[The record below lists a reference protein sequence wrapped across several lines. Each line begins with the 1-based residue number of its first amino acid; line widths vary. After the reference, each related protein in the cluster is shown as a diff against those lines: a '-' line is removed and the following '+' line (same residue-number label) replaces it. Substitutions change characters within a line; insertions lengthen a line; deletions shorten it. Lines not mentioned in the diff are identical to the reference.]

1 MNLASNGG
9 QTVAANSNEPGVA
22 AVLLKVN
29 YVTSGGLIRFLVGS
43 DETNR
48 FLYLLSGSTSISSK
62 VVYKGSIL
70 HRVFIDDRPAIVD
83 EKKRSATREWT

>member
-9 QTVAANSNEPGVA
+9 QTVAANSNEPGAA

-29 YVTSGGLIRFLVGS
+29 YVTSGGLNRFPVGS

-48 FLYLLSGSTSISSK
+48 FLYLLSGSTSISSWIETAVAPPYDLRQRK
-62 VVYKGSIL
+62 N
-70 HRVFIDDRPAIVD
+70 
-83 EKKRSATREWT
+83 